1 MLQVRFVTGSAERDF
16 RPLPRLLLSCN
27 MRVLGAEPAFASFH
41 HPPEANMPSTRS
53 SSVRPHRLALAIAAL
68 LPFGTVLAQEAAPA
82 APAQSEATT
91 LDAVQVTAQR
101 RVENIKDVPVS
112 ISTISSEKLD
122 VLASGGND
130 VRFLSARVPSL
141 NIESSYGRAFPR
153 FYIRG
158 LGNTDFD
165 LNASQPV
172 SLIYDEVVQ
181 ESPLL
186 KGFPVFDL
194 ERIEVLRGPQ
204 GTLFGRNTPAGVV
217 KFESAKPT
225 QEFGGYGRVSY
236 GTDDMWNVEGAV
248 GGGLTDRWSAR
259 ASVLFQRREDSVTN
273 TNIPGPDRGAE
284 GYDESAARV
293 QFLYEGDAFEG
304 LFHLHKRH
312 LNGTARLFRANII
325 DPGTN
330 NLVPGFDR
338 DQVSTDGVN
347 FSELDTW
354 GGSARLRWELGRV
367 NLYSITGYETAE
379 SLNRGDIDG
388 GFGAAFLGPGNSGP
402 GFIPFAS
409 ESADGLPDHRQ
420 ITQEF
425 RIESNEWG
433 RFDWQAG
440 LFYYDEDITIDS
452 FNYDSLTAGN
462 PQAGHAIQE
471 QRNKAWAVFASGDF
485 DVTDKLKLRGGLRYT
500 QDKKDFSAS
509 ILEGA
514 PFGAPVGGPYLVNTD
529 VDDVSGDLSAVYA
542 LNEDINLYARVAKG
556 FRAPSI
562 QGRLLFASAT
572 APNGGVSTADSE
584 EVISYEAGIKADLW
598 DKRARIGFN
607 VFRYD
612 VNDQQIIAVGGGSNI
627 ATLLNADKTIG
638 QGFELDLE
646 AYLTDNLLLTLGSSY
661 NDTEIDDPG
670 LFLPGC
676 GGGCTVTDPLT
687 ANGYSIDGNS
697 LPQAPKWVH
706 NVTARWAVP
715 VGEGEFYVFTDW
727 AYRSE
732 VNFFLYESVEFTGK
746 SSLEGGLRI
755 GYNWNQGDYGVAVF
769 GRNITD
775 QTRIVGGIDFNN
787 LTGFLNEPRT
797 VGVEFSARF

>member
-1 MLQVRFVTGSAERDF
+1 M
-16 RPLPRLLLSCN
+16 
-27 MRVLGAEPAFASFH
+27 
-41 HPPEANMPSTRS
+41 
-53 SSVRPHRLALAIAAL
+53 
-68 LPFGTVLAQEAAPA
+68 
-82 APAQSEATT
+82 
-91 LDAVQVTAQR
+91 
-101 RVENIKDVPVS
+101 PVS
-112 ISTISSEKLD
+112 ISSVSAEKLD
-122 VLASGGND
+122 VLGSGGND
-130 VRFLSARVPSL
+130 VRFLSGRVPSL

-225 QEFGGYGRVSY
+225 RELSGYAQLAY
-236 GTDDMWNVEGAV
+236 GTDNMWNFEGAV
-248 GGGLTDRWSAR
+248 GGPLSERWSAR
-259 ASVLFQRREDSVTN
+259 VSALYQRKDDWVTN
-273 TNIPGPDRGAE
+273 TYAAGTSDGFE

-293 QFLYEGDAFEG
+293 QFLYEGEAFEG
-304 LFHLHKRH
+304 LFNLHKRH

-325 DPGTN
+325 DPGSN
-330 NLVPGFDR
+330 NFVPGFDK
-338 DQVSTDGVN
+338 DEVSVDGQN
-347 FSELDTW
+347 FSWLDTW
-354 GGSARLRWELGRV
+354 GGSARLRWDFGDLS
-367 NLYSITGYETAE
+367 LYSITGYETAE

-388 GFGAAFLGPGNSGP
+388 GYGAVFLPDSGP
-402 GFIPFAS
+402 GVIPFAS
-409 ESADGLPDHRQ
+409 ESADGLPDHKQ

-425 RIESNEWG
+425 RLESDYAGKFN
-433 RFDWQAG
+433 WQAG
-440 LFYYDEDITIDS
+440 VFYFKEDITIDS
-452 FNYDSLTAGN
+452 FNYNSLAPGN
-462 PQAGHAIQE
+462 PRAGHAVQE
-471 QRNKAWAVFASGDF
+471 QENTAWAAFASGEY
-485 DVTDKLKLRGGLRYT
+485 DVTEQLKLRGGVRYT

-509 ILEGA
+509 VLEAA
-514 PFGAPVGGPYLVNTD
+514 PFGAPVGGPYRVSTD
-529 VDDVSGDLSAVYA
+529 VNDVSWDLSAVYA
-542 LNEDINLYARVAKG
+542 LNDDVNFYGRVAKG
-556 FRAPSI
+556 FRAPSV
-562 QGRLLFASAT
+562 QGRLLFAAPT

-584 EVISYEAGIKADLW
+584 EVISYEIGVKADLW
-598 DKRARIGFN
+598 DKRARLGFN
-607 VFRYD
+607 VFRYNVD
-612 VNDQQIIAVGGGSNI
+612 NQQIIAVGGGSNI
-627 ATLLNADKTIG
+627 ATLLNADKSVG

-646 AYLTDNLLLTLGSSY
+646 AYLTDSLLVTLGSSY
-661 NDTEIDDPG
+661 NDTEIKDSALAIPV
-670 LFLPGC
+670 C
-676 GGGCTVTDPLT
+676 GATNFNPPICTPTDPTSVT
-687 ANGYSIDGNS
+687 ANGTTVANINGNP

-706 NVTARWAVP
+706 NLTARYSVP
-715 VGEGEFYVFTDW
+715 MGDGAELYFYTDW

-755 GYNWNQGDYGVAVF
+755 GYGWNYGDYEVALF

-787 LTGFLNEPRT
+787 LTGFINEPRT

>member
-1 MLQVRFVTGSAERDF
+1 
-16 RPLPRLLLSCN
+16 
-27 MRVLGAEPAFASFH
+27 
-41 HPPEANMPSTRS
+41 MPSSRS
-53 SSVRPHRLALAIAAL
+53 TSVRPHRLALAIAAL
-68 LPFGTVLAQEAAPA
+68 LPFGTVYAQDTSTPAPA
-82 APAQSEATT
+82 SSEATT
-91 LDAVQVTAQR
+91 LDAVEVTAQR

-225 QEFGGYGRVSY
+225 QEFGGYGKVSY

-248 GGGLTDRWSAR
+248 GGALSDRWSAR

-273 TNIPGPDRGAE
+273 TNEAGPDRGAE

-304 LFHLHKRH
+304 LFNLHKRH
-312 LNGTARLFRANII
+312 LNGTARLFRAGII
-325 DPGTN
+325 ERGTN
-330 NLVPGFDR
+330 NLVAGFDR
-338 DQVSTDGVN
+338 DNMSTDGIN

-354 GGSARLRWELGRV
+354 GGSARLRWDLGRV
-367 NLYSITGYETAE
+367 TLYSITGYETAE

-388 GFGAAFLGPGNSGP
+388 GSSYTF
-402 GFIPFAS
+402 FAS
-409 ESADGLPDHRQ
+409 LPDELNEGMFAAESADGLPDHRQ

-440 LFYYDEDITIDS
+440 LFYFDEDISIDS
-452 FNYDSLTAGN
+452 FNYDSLAPGN
-462 PQAGHAIQE
+462 PQTGLAVQE
-471 QRNKAWAVFASGDF
+471 QRNKAWAAFASGEY
-485 DVTDKLKLRGGLRYT
+485 DVTDKFKLRGGLRYT

-509 ILEGA
+509 VIQA
-514 PFGAPVGGPYLVNTD
+514 VPFGTPVSGPYLVNTD
-529 VDDVSGDLSAVYA
+529 VDDVSWDLSGVYA
-542 LNEDINLYARVAKG
+542 MNEDINFYARVAKG

-562 QGRLLFASAT
+562 QGRLAF
-572 APNGGVSTADSE
+572 GGVTQADSE

-598 DKRARIGFN
+598 DKRARLGFN

-612 VNDQQIIAVGGGSNI
+612 VDGQQLIAVGGVNNT

-646 AYLTDNLLLTLGSSY
+646 AYLTDNLLVTLGSSY
-661 NDTEIDDPG
+661 NDTEIDDPD
-670 LFLPGC
+670 LAVLPC
-676 GGGCTVTDPLT
+676 GGGCTVTDPVNPDPLRPGT
-687 ANGYSIDGNS
+687 VLIDGNS

-706 NVTARWAVP
+706 NLTARWAMP
-715 VGEGEFYVFTDW
+715 VGDGGEFYVFTDW

-746 SSLEGGLRI
+746 SSVEGGLRV

-775 QTRIVGGIDFNN
+775 QTRVVGGIDFNN

>member
-1 MLQVRFVTGSAERDF
+1 MSQS
-16 RPLPRLLLSCN
+16 RL
-27 MRVLGAEPAFASFH
+27 AA
-41 HPPEANMPSTRS
+41 
-53 SSVRPHRLALAIAAL
+53 RPHRLAFAIAAL
-68 LPFGTVLAQEAAPA
+68 LPFGPVLAQESAQPA
-82 APAQSEATT
+82 ATPQAST

-101 RVENIKDVPVS
+101 KVENIQDVPVS
-112 ISTISSEKLD
+112 ISSVSGEKLD
-122 VLASGGND
+122 VLGSGGND

-225 QEFGGYGRVSY
+225 RELDGYAQLSY
-236 GTDDMWNVEGAV
+236 GTDNMYNFEGAI
-248 GGGLTDRWSAR
+248 GGPLSERWSAR
-259 ASVLFQRREDSVTN
+259 VSALYQRKEDWVTN
-273 TNIPGPDRGAE
+273 TYEPGPDRGAE
-284 GYDESAARV
+284 GYDETAARV

-304 LFHLHKRH
+304 LFNLHKRH

-325 DPGTN
+325 QPGTN
-330 NLVPGFDR
+330 NFVPGFDK
-338 DQVSTDGVN
+338 DKVSTDGVN

-354 GGSARLRWELGRV
+354 GGSARLRWDLGDY

-388 GFGAAFLGPGNSGP
+388 GYGAVFLPVSGP
-402 GFIPFAS
+402 GVIPFAS
-409 ESADGLPDHRQ
+409 ESADGLPDHSQ

-425 RIESNEWG
+425 RLESDYQGAFN
-433 RFDWQAG
+433 WQAG
-440 LFYYDEDITIDS
+440 LFFYKEDITIDS

-462 PQAGHAIQE
+462 PQAGHAIQK
-471 QRNKAWAVFASGDF
+471 QKNDAWAVFASGEYQA
-485 DVTDKLKLRGGLRYT
+485 TDKLKLRGGVRYT
-500 QDKKDFSAS
+500 QDEKDFSAS
-509 ILEGA
+509 VLEGA
-514 PFGAPVGGPYLVNTD
+514 PFGAPVGGPYTVNTD
-529 VDDVSGDLSAVYA
+529 KDNVSWDLSAVYA
-542 LNEDINLYARVAKG
+542 ANDDINLFARVATG
-556 FRAPSI
+556 FRAPSV
-562 QGRLLFASAT
+562 QGRLLFANPS

-584 EVISYEAGIKADLW
+584 TVVSYEAGIKADLW
-598 DKRARIGFN
+598 DKRARLGFT

-612 VNDQQIIAVGGGSNI
+612 VEDQQIIAVGGGANI
-627 ATLLNADKTIG
+627 ATLLNADKTRG

-646 AYLTDNLLLTLGSSY
+646 AYVIDNLLVTLGSSY
-661 NDTEIDDPG
+661 NDTEIKDADLGVAP
-670 LFLPGC
+670 C
-676 GGGCTVTDPLT
+676 GGGCTVTDPIVDGF
-687 ANGYSIDGNS
+687 ARINGNS
-697 LPQAPKWVH
+697 LPQAPEWVH
-706 NVTARWAVP
+706 NLTARYSIP
-715 VGEGEFYVFTDW
+715 MGEGNELYFYTDW

-755 GYNWNQGDYGVAVF
+755 GYGWNYGDYEVAVF

-787 LTGFLNEPRT
+787 LTGFINEPRT
-797 VGVEFSARF
+797 VGAEFTMKF

>member
-1 MLQVRFVTGSAERDF
+1 MS
-16 RPLPRLLLSCN
+16 PR
-27 MRVLGAEPAFASFH
+27 
-41 HPPEANMPSTRS
+41 RS
-53 SSVRPHRLALAIAAL
+53 LSVRPHRLAFAIAAL
-68 LPFGTVLAQEAAPA
+68 LPFGTALAQDTAPA
-82 APAQSEATT
+82 APAVPAATQATT
-91 LDAVQVTAQR
+91 LDAVEVTAQR
-101 RVENIKDVPVS
+101 RVENIQDVPVS
-112 ISTISSEKLD
+112 ISTLSSEKID
-122 VLASGGND
+122 VFASGGND

-172 SLIYDEVVQ
+172 SLIYDDVVQ

-217 KFESAKPT
+217 KFESAKPS
-225 QEFGGYGRVSY
+225 QEFGGYGRLSY
-236 GTDDMWNVEGAV
+236 GTDNMWNVEGAV

-273 TNIPGPDRGAE
+273 THLAGPDRGAE

-293 QFLYEGDAFEG
+293 QFLYEGDTFEG
-304 LFHLHKRH
+304 LFNLHKRH

-325 DPGTN
+325 APGSN
-330 NLVPGFDR
+330 NLVAGFDR
-338 DQVSTDGVN
+338 DEVATDGVN

-440 LFYYDEDITIDS
+440 LFYYDEDISIDS

-462 PQAGHAIQE
+462 PRAGYAIQD
-471 QRNKAWAVFASGDF
+471 QRNKAWAAFASGDF
-485 DVTDKLKLRGGLRYT
+485 EVTDAFVLRGGLRYT

-509 ILEGA
+509 VLEAA
-514 PFGAPVGGPYLVNTD
+514 PFSPAPVGGPYTVRTD
-529 VDDVSGDLSAVYA
+529 VSDVSWDLSGVYS
-542 LNEDINLYARVAKG
+542 LNENVNLYARVAKG
-556 FRAPSI
+556 FRAPSV
-562 QGRLLFASAT
+562 QGRLLFASAV
-572 APNGGVSTADSE
+572 AVADNGGVSTAGSE

-612 VNDQQIIAVGGGSNI
+612 VNDQQLIAVGGGGNS

-646 AYLTDNLLLTLGSSY
+646 AYLTDSLLVTLGSSY
-661 NDTEIDDPG
+661 NDTEIKDDN
-670 LFLPGC
+670 LFVPGC
-676 GGGCTVTDPLT
+676 GGGCTMTDPLT
-687 ANGYSIDGNS
+687 VDGYAINGNS

-706 NVTARWAVP
+706 NVTARWAMP
-715 VGEGEFYVFTDW
+715 VGAGGEFYVFTDW

-732 VNFFLYESVEFTGK
+732 VNFFLYDSVEFIGK
-746 SSLEGGLRI
+746 SSVEGGLRI
-755 GYNWNQGDYGVAVF
+755 GYNWQQGDYGVAVF

-797 VGVEFSARF
+797 LGLEFSARF

>member
-1 MLQVRFVTGSAERDF
+1 MS
-16 RPLPRLLLSCN
+16 PN
-27 MRVLGAEPAFASFH
+27 
-41 HPPEANMPSTRS
+41 RS

-68 LPFGTVLAQEAAPA
+68 LPLSALAQDAAPA
-82 APAQSEATT
+82 TPTDSTATT
-91 LDAVQVTAQR
+91 LDTIQVTAQR
-101 RVENIKDVPVS
+101 RVENIQDVPVS
-112 ISTISSEKLD
+112 ISTINSEKLD
-122 VLASGGND
+122 VLGSGGND
-130 VRFLSARVPSL
+130 VRFLSGRVPSL

-225 QEFGGYGRVSY
+225 QEFGGYGQLSY
-236 GTDDMWNVEGAV
+236 GTDDMWNFEGAV
-248 GGGLTDRWSAR
+248 GGGLTERWSAR

-273 TNIPGPDRGAE
+273 TNEPGPDRGAE

-304 LFHLHKRH
+304 LFNLHKRH
-312 LNGTARLFRANII
+312 LNGTARLFRAGII
-325 DPGTN
+325 QRGTN
-330 NLVPGFDR
+330 NLVAGFDR
-338 DQVSTDGVN
+338 DKMSTDGIN

-354 GGSARLRWELGRV
+354 GGSARLRWDLGDI

-388 GFGAAFLGPGNSGP
+388 GSRYTFFSSTPDELNEALFNA
-402 GFIPFAS
+402 

-420 ITQEF
+420 ISQEF
-425 RIESNEWG
+425 RLESEYSGPFN
-433 RFDWQAG
+433 WQAG
-440 LFYYDEDITIDS
+440 LFYFDESISIDS
-452 FNYDSLTAGN
+452 FNYNSLAPGN
-462 PQAGHAIQE
+462 PRLGYAVQSQDNE
-471 QRNKAWAVFASGDF
+471 AWAVFASGEYQA
-485 DVTDKLKLRGGLRYT
+485 TDQLKLRAGVRYT
-500 QDKKDFSAS
+500 QDEKDFSAS
-509 ILEGA
+509 VLEQAG
-514 PFGAPVGGPYLVNTD
+514 PFATPVGGPFLASTD
-529 VDDVSGDLSAVYA
+529 VDDVSWDASAVYA
-542 LNEDINLYARVAKG
+542 LNDEVNFYGRVAKG

-562 QGRLLFASAT
+562 QGRVAFGSVT
-572 APNGGVSTADSE
+572 QADSE
-584 EVISYEAGIKADLW
+584 EVISYEIGVKADLW
-598 DKRARIGFN
+598 DKRARVGFN

-612 VNDQQIIAVGGGSNI
+612 VDGQQLIAVGGGTNQ
-627 ATLLNADKTIG
+627 ATLLNADKTVG

-646 AYLTDNLLLTLGSSY
+646 AYLTDSLLVTFGSSY
-661 NDTEIDDPG
+661 NDTEIQDADLGVAP
-670 LFLPGC
+670 C
-676 GGGCTVTDPLT
+676 GGGCTVTDPIVGGF
-687 ANGYSIDGNS
+687 AQIDGNS

-706 NVTARWAVP
+706 NLTARYGIP
-715 VGEGEFYVFTDW
+715 VGDGGELYIYTDW
-727 AYRSE
+727 AYRGE
-732 VNFFLYESVEFTGK
+732 VNFFLYDSVEFRGK
-746 SSLEGGLRI
+746 SSLEGGLRV
-755 GYNWNQGDYGVAVF
+755 GYAWNQGDYEVAVF

-797 VGVEFSARF
+797 LGVEFSAKF

>member
-1 MLQVRFVTGSAERDF
+1 MTQPVAVRARALA
-16 RPLPRLLLSCN
+16 LPR
-27 MRVLGAEPAFASFH
+27 
-41 HPPEANMPSTRS
+41 
-53 SSVRPHRLALAIAAL
+53 HRLMLAIAAL
-68 LPFGTVLAQEAAPA
+68 LPLGAAFAQDAAQEPTPAPVAQTAPA
-82 APAQSEATT
+82 TPAAGEAAT
-91 LDAVQVTAQR
+91 LDTVEVTAQR
-101 RVENIKDVPVS
+101 RTENVQDVPVS

-122 VLASGGND
+122 VLGSGGND
-130 VRFLSARVPSL
+130 IRFLSGRVPSL

-217 KFESAKPT
+217 KFESAKPS
-225 QEFGGYGRVSY
+225 QDFDGYAQVSV
-236 GTDDMWNVEGAV
+236 GTFNAFNFEGAV
-248 GGGLTDRWSAR
+248 GGPLTDRWSAR
-259 ASVLFQRREDSVTN
+259 VAALYQRRDDWVDN
-273 TNIPGPDRGAE
+273 TYAAGPNDGFE

-293 QFLYEGDAFEG
+293 QFLYEGDTFEG
-304 LFHLHKRH
+304 LFNLHKRH

-325 DPGTN
+325 RPGSN
-330 NLVPGFDR
+330 DFVPGFDK
-338 DQVSTDGVN
+338 DKVSTDGVN
-347 FSELDTW
+347 FSDLETW
-354 GGSARLRWELGRV
+354 GGSARLRWDFGRV
-367 NLYSITGYETAE
+367 SLYSVTGYETAE

-388 GFGAAFLGPGNSGP
+388 GFGAAFLPPGSSGP

-425 RIESNEWG
+425 RLESNEWG

-440 LFYYDEDITIDS
+440 LFYFDEDITIDS
-452 FNYDSLTAGN
+452 FNYDSLAGN
-462 PQAGHAIQE
+462 VQAGHAVQS
-471 QRNKAWAVFASGDF
+471 QRNKAWALFASGDF
-485 DVTDKLKLRGGLRYT
+485 DVTDKLKLRGGVRYT
-500 QDKKDFSAS
+500 QDEKDFSAS
-509 ILEGA
+509 VLEAA
-514 PFGAPVGGPYLVNTD
+514 PFGASVGGPYRVNTD
-529 VDDVSGDLSAVYA
+529 VDDVSWDLSAVYA
-542 LNEDINLYARVAKG
+542 LNDDVNFYGRVAKG

-562 QGRLLFASAT
+562 QGRLLFASPL

-584 EVISYEAGIKADLW
+584 KVISYEIGIKADLW

-612 VNDQQIIAVGGGSNI
+612 VDGQQLIAVGGGSNT

-646 AYLTDNLLLTLGSSY
+646 AYLTDNLLVTLGSSY

-670 LFLPGC
+670 LNVPGC
-676 GGGCTVTDPLT
+676 GGGCTVTDPPVMVPDPITGLPVPS
-687 ANGYSIDGNS
+687 GRYFIDGNS

-706 NVTARWAVP
+706 NLTARYGIP
-715 VGEGEFYVFTDW
+715 VGNGEFFVYTDW

-732 VNFFLYESVEFTGK
+732 VNFFLYESKEFRGK
-746 SSLEGGLRI
+746 ASLEGGLRV
-755 GYNWNQGDYGVAVF
+755 GYNWDVGKYEVAAF

-787 LTGFLNEPRT
+787 LTGFINEPRT
-797 VGVEFSARF
+797 YGLEFTARF

>member
-1 MLQVRFVTGSAERDF
+1 
-16 RPLPRLLLSCN
+16 
-27 MRVLGAEPAFASFH
+27 
-41 HPPEANMPSTRS
+41 MPVSRS

-82 APAQSEATT
+82 ASTQSEATT

-101 RVENIKDVPVS
+101 RVENIQDVPVS
-112 ISTISSEKLD
+112 ISTVSSEKLD

-172 SLIYDEVVQ
+172 SLIYDDVVQ

-225 QEFGGYGRVSY
+225 QEFGGYGKVSY

-273 TNIPGPDRGAE
+273 TYIPGPDRGAE

-293 QFLYEGDAFEG
+293 QFLYEGDTFEG
-304 LFHLHKRH
+304 LFNLHKRH

-325 DPGTN
+325 EPGTN
-330 NLVPGFDR
+330 NLVDGFDR
-338 DQVSTDGVN
+338 DEVSTDGIN

-354 GGSARLRWELGRV
+354 GGSARLRWELGSV

-425 RIESNEWG
+425 RVESNEWG

-440 LFYYDEDITIDS
+440 VFWYDEDITIDS

-485 DVTDKLKLRGGLRYT
+485 EVTDAFTLRGGLRYT
-500 QDKKDFSAS
+500 KDQKDFSAS
-509 ILEGA
+509 VLEGA
-514 PFGAPVGGPYLVNTD
+514 PFGAPVGGPYFVNTD
-529 VDDVSGDLSAVYA
+529 VDDVSWDLSGVYA
-542 LNEDINLYARVAKG
+542 LNEDVNLYARVAKG

-562 QGRLLFASAT
+562 QGRLLFASAL

-598 DKRARIGFN
+598 DKRARLGFN

-612 VNDQQIIAVGGGSNI
+612 VSDQQIIAVGGGSNT

-646 AYLTDNLLLTLGSSY
+646 AYLTDNLLVTLGSSY
-661 NDTEIDDPG
+661 NDTEIDDPT
-670 LFLPGC
+670 LAVPGC
-676 GGGCTVTDPLT
+676 GGGCTVTDPET
-687 ANGYSIDGNS
+687 APGSGLYLIDGNS

-706 NVTARWAVP
+706 NVTARWAMP
-715 VGEGEFYVFTDW
+715 VGEGGEFYVFTDW

-732 VNFFLYESVEFTGK
+732 VNFFLYDSIEFTGK
-746 SSLEGGLRI
+746 SSLEGGLRV